1 MEWEFIAP
9 MIISTVFIL
18 TVGGVILL
26 RPAMKRL
33 GALLDVLASRRP
45 RAPDDE
51 NAASAT
57 RSRRMNERLTLM
69 EERLDFTERLIGG
82 VAPLLLT
89 RPNLTKQ
96 PPTTEVRNQV
106 TNAIPSTSAAHNTSA
121 AQAPTAPPNQTAR
134 F

>member
-33 GALLDVLASRRP
+33 GALLDVLALQKT

-51 NAASAT
+51 N
-57 RSRRMNERLTLM
+57 RRLRDTVETMNERLTLM
-69 EERLDFTERLIGG
+69 EERLDFTERLIGRG
-82 VAPLLLT
+82 GPPPPHAARTSPATPRPPKSGT
-89 RPNLTKQ
+89 R
-96 PPTTEVRNQV
+96 
-106 TNAIPSTSAAHNTSA
+106 
-121 AQAPTAPPNQTAR
+121 
-134 F
+134 